1 MFTEE
6 VMMIGEIDFVDV
18 SQAIEEFGYYHLIF
32 LIDAKEGG
40 LELAIQFNKIADEN
54 KVYFLNDEYV
64 FSKNERHQAINRLVD
79 YVVFEPIMVE
89 DIIKAGISYDDGLFF
104 LDGKKMSSVTW
115 GHMFVYEKGLRRSIW
130 GDFQLNKSRPFR
142 LYITKKQ
149 YETMK
154 KNKEETDFCNQLE
167 KEGHT
172 LASLYR
178 QLNNNETQKRQV
190 DYKQLREWQE
200 RAAIEDGKPTAEQ
213 LQQQLDAAKARI
225 AELEAMQAQPVPHNQ
240 PNELQQPYP
249 CLQPIADIIEEFKH
263 NKDFVKYG
271 QGIQQQIIE
280 NWLRCEHKKTTHEA
294 RSIKALITA
303 HYNITT

>member
-6 VMMIGEIDFVDV
+6 VMMIGEIEFIDV
-18 SQAIEEFGYYHLIF
+18 SKIIKEYDYHFLALLLSAINEEIEIAIKFDIFDAPNNNYYIT
-32 LIDAKEGG
+32 
-40 LELAIQFNKIADEN
+40 
-54 KVYFLNDEYV
+54 DEYI
-64 FSKNERHQAINRLVD
+64 FYKKTDDFAIKRLID
-79 YVVFEPIMVE
+79 YVVLEPQSIKT
-89 DIIKAGISYDDGLFF
+89 IIRAIEYQEGVFF
-104 LDGKKMSSVTW
+104 LNQNQINTVNLGRL
-115 GHMFVYEKGLRRSIW
+115 FVYEKGIRRSIW
-130 GDFQLNKSRPFR
+130 GNFELESSKPFR
-142 LYITKKQ
+142 LYVSKKD
-149 YETMK
+149 YESIK
-154 KNKEETDFCNQLE
+154 ANKEDAIFCDQLE

-249 CLQPIADIIEEFKH
+249 CLQPIADIIEAFEH
-263 NKDFVKYG
+263 NPDFVKYG
-271 QGIQQQIIE
+271 QGIQQQMIAD
-280 NWLRCEHKKTTHEA
+280 WLFSKHKLTRDKVRH
-294 RSIKALITA
+294 IKELITA
-303 HYNITT
+303 HYNIKT